1 MGRHYQGQLFDTI
14 TNSNTDQHGNATM
27 INLSPQMMPVFA
39 AVLDEPAEQLDE
51 ATRAKVVE
59 MVKFIASKDVSLI
72 DGNAVLMKYLGN

>member
-1 MGRHYQGQLFDTI
+1 
-14 TNSNTDQHGNATM
+14 M

-39 AVLDEPAEQLDE
+39 AVLGEPAEQLDD

-59 MVKFIASKDVSLI
+59 MVKFIASKDVSLV